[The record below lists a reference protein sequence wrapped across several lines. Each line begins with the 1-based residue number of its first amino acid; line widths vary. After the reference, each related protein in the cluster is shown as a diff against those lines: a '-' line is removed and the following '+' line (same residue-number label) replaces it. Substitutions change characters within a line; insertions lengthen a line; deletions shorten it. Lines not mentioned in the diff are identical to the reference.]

1 MATDDFSAYLK
12 ARCADKGLSLHKLA
26 VRADLNQIYFYQSIN
41 KNKENPPPWVL
52 RRIAPLLE
60 VPYVELLMKAGYL
73 TAADLTEY
81 RNRSAR
87 G

>member
-1 MATDDFSAYLK
+1 MATAEFAAFLK

-26 VRADLNQIYFYQSIN
+26 VRADLNQIYFYQSVN

-52 RRIAPLLE
+52 RRIAPLLD
-60 VPYVELLMKAGYL
+60 VRFVELLMRAGYL
-73 TAADLTEY
+73 TPAEWGEY
-81 RNRSAR
+81 KPRSGR